1 VKSFTTS
8 FDTSLDE
15 SVMLVLK
22 GLTLLY
28 IGLSALLALVFAVII
43 VGVLVSSS
51 VLKLAVRL
59 IETYLV
65 QRGPQRVGAILW
77 TS

>member
-1 VKSFTTS
+1 MKSFTAP

-22 GLTLLY
+22 FLTLLY
-28 IGLSALLALVFAVII
+28 IGLSALLALVFAVVI

-51 VLKLAVRL
+51 VLKLAVHL
-59 IETYLV
+59 IEMHLV
-65 QRGPQRVGAILW
+65 QRAPKTLGAFLW
-77 TS
+77 TR